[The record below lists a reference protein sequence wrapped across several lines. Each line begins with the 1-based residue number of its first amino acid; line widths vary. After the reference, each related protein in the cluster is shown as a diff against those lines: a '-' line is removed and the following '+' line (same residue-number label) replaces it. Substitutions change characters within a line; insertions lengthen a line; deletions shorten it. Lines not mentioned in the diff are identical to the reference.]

1 MRRGA
6 GSLVAL
12 VAAAGLT
19 LAGCSTFGA
28 PELSSSERSWC
39 LAHMAPDPDG
49 APSVAASAR
58 RLGIASPDVEQALV
72 DLDGVYA
79 DGARLAEAAVAA
91 EVAGDP
97 AAIAEARVA
106 YLAWQSETALPAQRA
121 VADAM
126 GAWSTTPEW
135 AEACADAFAR
145 GGGVS
150 STLAPASP
158 PPSPTP
164 EPTAAPTPTPKPKP
178 TPRLTVDDT
187 INYTSSTWVGRL
199 IELTIKVR
207 NPGTLKAGKVS
218 VQVEGVGYSLESRTP
233 VVGCDP
239 DCKSSAGVEGITY
252 VEWAAPAPG
261 KNRLYTVQLK
271 ASRAG
276 TYQIEVRAYRGPA
289 GDTIAELATWTVKV
303 RVR

>member
-1 MRRGA
+1 MRRD
-6 GSLVAL
+6 VRQFIAL
-12 VAAAGLT
+12 VAAALLA
-19 LAGCSTFGA
+19 LAGCSAFGA
-28 PELSSSERSWC
+28 PELSSTERTWC
-39 LAHMAPDPDG
+39 LDHMAPDPDG

-58 RLGIASPDVEQALV
+58 RLGIASPDVEEALGN
-72 DLDGVYA
+72 LDEIYA
-79 DGARLAEAAVAA
+79 EGARLAEAAVAA

-97 AAIAEARVA
+97 AVIEEARAA
-106 YLAWQSETALPAQRA
+106 YLAWQSETALRAQQT

-145 GGGVS
+145 GGGATS
-150 STLAPASP
+150 SLAPTSS
-158 PPSPTP
+158 PSPTP

-187 INYTSSTWVGRL
+187 ITYTSSTYVGRL

-218 VQVEGVGYSLESRTP
+218 VQVEGVGYSLKSRTP

-252 VEWAAPAPG
+252 VEWPAPAPG
-261 KNRLYTVQLK
+261 KNHLYTVQLK
-271 ASRAG
+271 ANRAG
-276 TYQIEVRAYRGPA
+276 TYQVEVRAYRGPA